1 LIPEIWEELG
11 KVTKIEEFMLT
22 TRDISDYDELM
33 NIRIT
38 KLKENNITLSDI
50 QKIVDKIDPL
60 E

>member
-1 LIPEIWEELG
+1 
-11 KVTKIEEFMLT
+11 MLT

-33 NIRIT
+33 NIRIN

-50 QKIVDKIDPL
+50 QKIVDKTNPL